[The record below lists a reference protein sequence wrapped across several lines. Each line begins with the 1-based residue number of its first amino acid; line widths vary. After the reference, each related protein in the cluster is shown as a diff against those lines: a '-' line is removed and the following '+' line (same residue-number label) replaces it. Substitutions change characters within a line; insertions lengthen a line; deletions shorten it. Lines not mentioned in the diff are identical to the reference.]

1 MLFEK
6 FYMAVTDCK
15 SEKDGVHI
23 IDIRGLSFKRYLEIA
38 SLTKSKV
45 AVITDND
52 GDKQRNCI
60 DKYAGFA
67 GNINIEIFSENDNE
81 KWTFEVVLYNDNK
94 ILCDQLF
101 GENALEYML
110 KNKTEAAFALLDQD
124 KNIVVPD
131 YIKGAI
137 EWIRK

>member
-1 MLFEK
+1 MKAPVASVVEFVTSDKIVLVEGPSEYMLFEK

-81 KWTFEVVLYNDNK
+81 NGHLK
-94 ILCDQLF
+94 LF
-101 GENALEYML
+101 CIMTIKSYAISFLARMHW
-110 KNKTEAAFALLDQD
+110 
-124 KNIVVPD
+124 NIC
-131 YIKGAI
+131 
-137 EWIRK
+137 